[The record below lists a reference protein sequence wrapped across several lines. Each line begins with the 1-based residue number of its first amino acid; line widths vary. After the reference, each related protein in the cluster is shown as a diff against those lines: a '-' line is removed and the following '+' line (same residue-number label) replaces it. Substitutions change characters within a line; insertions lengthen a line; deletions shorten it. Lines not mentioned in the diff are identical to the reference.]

1 MSTAIF
7 PDVPPGPRPLS
18 APQADEP
25 ARFTARTVEGLEWVL
40 ARELEAIGARDLRIG
55 RRTIEFSAEPGSE
68 RETLYRAVLE
78 SRVAIRVLEP
88 LGRFRVDSP
97 ETLYR
102 AMQEIDW
109 TEQLRVSDTLRVD
122 AAIHDTFLTH
132 SLYAAQIIKDAVVD
146 QLRTPSGR
154 RPSVQL
160 RGATLRLALHLVGD
174 VATIFRDAAG
184 RSLHQRGWRMG
195 EVEAP
200 LSEVLA
206 AGMLAIAGWWRPGAT
221 GDATTGEP
229 ILDPMCGSGTLVIEA
244 ATIAAG
250 MAPGLWRARRTAHG
264 FFRFRDCDKLLAERL
279 VADLEARVCQPAGQC
294 AASDLDPRAVEA
306 AQACAAAAGVAG
318 SIAIEQ
324 RHFEDVR
331 PAAAAGLV
339 LTNPPY
345 GERLP
350 LPRAG
355 ALFRR
360 LGDWLVARCG
370 GWRAAILAA
379 DTPAATHLGLRP
391 VYRIPLMNGPI
402 PCRLLELTLRE
413 RATPSSPSRPSLKAE
428 NRTELPPSAPA
439 ASASASASAPAPAP
453 ASASASASAPPVSAE
468 TVTDASRDRAELDEP
483 WRFRPEEE
491 RSSKGPDGE
500 RSRRGDSDR
509 PGAVVA
515 PGVALSE
522 STTTPLAGVALSE
535 STTTPL
541 TGVALSESTTT
552 PLTGAAISESTTTP
566 LAGVAP
572 SRPRTRAVADQIG
585 DFRRR
590 LAKRYKHLAKWARR
604 QGIEAFR
611 IYDRDIPEIPLAID
625 WYAGWLHAS
634 EYDRPH
640 ERTDIEHDV
649 WLDRMIEAAADELGV
664 PPNQTFLKVRR
675 RQRGGGQYEKLD
687 ARKTLLTVKEGG
699 LEFEVNLSD
708 YLDTG
713 LFLDHRQTRAL
724 VRDEAAGKRFLNL
737 FCYTGSF
744 SVYAAAGGAV
754 ETTSV
759 DLSNTYLD
767 WTRTNL
773 SRNAFKDAGR
783 HRTVRDEAR
792 GFLEHRGRR
801 GEPPFDLVVVDPP
814 TFSRSARSETPWDV
828 ERDHAELLELVAR
841 NLVPGGVVYFSTNFR
856 RFHLDVERLAALY
869 EIREITNRTIPED
882 FRNARIHRGWRLVAK
897 GRV

>member
-7 PDVPPGPRPLS
+7 PNVPPGPRPLP

-25 ARFTARTVEGLEWVL
+25 ARFTARTLEGLEWVL

-97 ETLYR
+97 DTLYR

-206 AGMLAIAGWWRPGAT
+206 AGMLAITGWWRPGAT

-264 FFRFRDCDKLLAERL
+264 FFRFRDCDKPLVERL

-324 RHFEDVR
+324 RHFEEVR

-350 LPRAG
+350 LPRAS

-413 RATPSSPSRPSLKAE
+413 RATPSPPSRPSLETE
-428 NRTELPPSAPA
+428 NQTQLPP
-439 ASASASASAPAPAP
+439 SAPAPAP
-453 ASASASASAPPVSAE
+453 APAPSETAPSETAPSE

-491 RSSKGPDGE
+491 GSSKRPDGE

-522 STTTPLAGVALSE
+522 SSTKPLAGVALSE
-535 STTTPL
+535 SNTTPL
-541 TGVALSESTTT
+541 TDAAL
-552 PLTGAAISESTTTP
+552 ADSTTTP
-566 LAGVAP
+566 LADAALASSSDAPTVPDAAP

-640 ERTDIEHDV
+640 ERTEIEHDV

-675 RQRGGGQYEKLD
+675 RQRGGGQYQKLD

>member
-7 PDVPPGPRPLS
+7 PNVPPGPRPLP

-25 ARFTARTVEGLEWVL
+25 ARFTARTLEGLEWVL

-97 ETLYR
+97 DTLYR

-221 GDATTGEP
+221 GNATTGEP

-264 FFRFRDCDKLLAERL
+264 FFRFRDCDKPLVERL

-318 SIAIEQ
+318 SITIEQ
-324 RHFEDVR
+324 RHFEEVR

-413 RATPSSPSRPSLKAE
+413 RATPSPPSRPSLEAE
-428 NRTELPPSAPA
+428 NQTQLPPSAPVPA
-439 ASASASASAPAPAP
+439 PAPSASAP
-453 ASASASASAPPVSAE
+453 SVSAPSVSAE

-491 RSSKGPDGE
+491 GSSKGPDGE

-515 PGVALSE
+515 PGVALSD
-522 STTTPLAGVALSE
+522 SNTRPLADVALSE
-535 STTTPL
+535 PTTTP
-541 TGVALSESTTT
+541 V
-552 PLTGAAISESTTTP
+552 P
-566 LAGVAP
+566 GVAP

-590 LAKRYKHLAKWARR
+590 LAKRFKHLAKWARR

-640 ERTDIEHDV
+640 ERTEIEHDV

-664 PPNQTFLKVRR
+664 PPNQTFLKARR
-675 RQRGGGQYEKLD
+675 RQRGGGQYQKLD

>member
-339 LTNPPY
+339 LTHPPY

-413 RATPSSPSRPSLKAE
+413 RATPSPPSRPSLEAE

-439 ASASASASAPAPAP
+439 ASASAPAP
-453 ASASASASAPPVSAE
+453 ASASAPPVSAE

-522 STTTPLAGVALSE
+522 STTTPL
-535 STTTPL
+535 
-541 TGVALSESTTT
+541 TGVAL
-552 PLTGAAISESTTTP
+552 ADSTTTP
-566 LAGVAP
+566 LADAALASSSEAPTVPGVAP

-640 ERTDIEHDV
+640 ERTEIEHDV

-675 RQRGGGQYEKLD
+675 RQRGGGQYQKLD

>member
-7 PDVPPGPRPLS
+7 PNVPPGPRPLP

-25 ARFTARTVEGLEWVL
+25 ARFTARTLEGLEWVL

-97 ETLYR
+97 DTLYR

-264 FFRFRDCDKLLAERL
+264 FFRFRDCDKPLVERL

-324 RHFEDVR
+324 RHFEEVR

-350 LPRAG
+350 LPRAS

-413 RATPSSPSRPSLKAE
+413 RATPSPPSRPSLETE
-428 NRTELPPSAPA
+428 NQTQLPP
-439 ASASASASAPAPAP
+439 SAPAPAP
-453 ASASASASAPPVSAE
+453 APAPTETAPSE

-491 RSSKGPDGE
+491 GSSKRPDGE

-522 STTTPLAGVALSE
+522 SSTKPLAGVALSE
-535 STTTPL
+535 SNTTPL
-541 TGVALSESTTT
+541 TDAAL
-552 PLTGAAISESTTTP
+552 ADSTTTP
-566 LAGVAP
+566 LADAALASSSDAPTVPDAAP

-640 ERTDIEHDV
+640 ERTEIEHDV